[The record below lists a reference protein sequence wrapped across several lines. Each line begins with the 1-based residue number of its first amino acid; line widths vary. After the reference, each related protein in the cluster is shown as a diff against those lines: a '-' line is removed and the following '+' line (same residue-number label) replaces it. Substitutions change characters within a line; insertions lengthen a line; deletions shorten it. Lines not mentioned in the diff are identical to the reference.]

1 MKDTATVSFT
11 IKKNKEENGER
22 KVRKMYKKITVLVV
36 TVCMMAALTGCSMF
50 AGDKEEKNDDKSGGV
65 KISDSF
71 THEDPEGLEFDKR
84 VVVTVPSDSLYL
96 QDIKDQIG
104 AEVSAMK
111 TVVYAKDD
119 TPVACYEYTT
129 LASEDDVKTF
139 TAYMDEM
146 GMEYEVDG
154 TMTTRVKNSDSLE
167 AEIAAY
173 VSMNMMPDETLDS
186 YLNIFV
192 ESFGAVIEE

>member
-71 THEDPEGLEFDKR
+71 THEDPEELEFDKR

-119 TPVACYEYTT
+119 KPVACYEYTT

-192 ESFGAVIEE
+192 ESFGAVIEK